1 MAKRAAGWL
10 LMFLTLGLVGCDHAT
25 KAAAQA
31 ALEHHRPLSVVPG
44 LLDLRYAE
52 NRDTA
57 FSLTRALHLPDKPLL
72 LGLVSLLVL
81 AGVLARWWQRRR
93 AAQVEQL
100 AYALIVAGALG
111 NAIDRLARGYV
122 VDFIEIHRWPVFN
135 VADVAVVAGGLI
147 LAVLA
152 FTQREASAA

>member
-10 LMFLTLGLVGCDHAT
+10 LMLLTLGLVGCDHAT
-25 KAAAQA
+25 KLAAQT
-31 ALEHHRPLSVVPG
+31 ALEHRRPLSLVPG

-57 FSLTRALHLPDKPLL
+57 FSLTRALHLPGKPLV
-72 LGLVSLLVL
+72 LGAISLLVL

-93 AAQVEQL
+93 APYVEQL
-100 AYALIVAGALG
+100 GYALIVAGALG
-111 NAIDRLARGYV
+111 NALDRLLRGYV
-122 VDFIEIHRWPVFN
+122 VDFIEIRRWPVFN

-147 LAVLA
+147 LATLA
-152 FTQREASAA
+152 FRREPQAT

>member
-1 MAKRAAGWL
+1 
-10 LMFLTLGLVGCDHAT
+10 
-25 KAAAQA
+25 
-31 ALEHHRPLSVVPG
+31 VPG

-72 LGLVSLLVL
+72 LGLMSMLVL
-81 AGVLARWWQRRR
+81 AFVLVRWWQRRR
-93 AAQVEQL
+93 APQVEQL
-100 AYALIVAGALG
+100 AYALIVAGAVG

-135 VADVAVVAGGLI
+135 VADIAVVGGGLI

-152 FTQREASAA
+152 FTQREAKASAS